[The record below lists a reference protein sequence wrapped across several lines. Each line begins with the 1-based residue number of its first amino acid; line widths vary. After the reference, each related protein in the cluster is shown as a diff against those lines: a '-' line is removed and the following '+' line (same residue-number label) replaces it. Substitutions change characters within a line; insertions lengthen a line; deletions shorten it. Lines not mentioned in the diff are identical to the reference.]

1 MGVLLKL
8 CLLDMNPVS
17 KRRAELS
24 VAHVLP
30 EHIRHSAGGLFKKE
44 VQSFKPGFEPKSS
57 FLIYV
62 CIYVL

>member
-8 CLLDMNPVS
+8 YLLDMNPVS

-30 EHIRHSAGGLFKKE
+30 ERIRYSAGGLF
-44 VQSFKPGFEPKSS
+44 
-57 FLIYV
+57 
-62 CIYVL
+62 

>member
-24 VAHVLP
+24 VLP

-44 VQSFKPGFEPKSS
+44 VQSFKPGFEPISF